1 MDTATTKPRSS
12 TPFEN
17 VSLPV
22 HREVKVRMNDA
33 CWHLR
38 LTLRQFVAAA
48 IEHEL
53 ARLEKEH
60 GAIPRRGG
68 APLPRGRR
76 PS

>member
-1 MDTATTKPRSS
+1 MPDTATKPRSA
-12 TPFEN
+12 TPYEN

-22 HREVKVRMNDA
+22 HRDVKVQMNDA

-38 LTLRQFVAAA
+38 LTLRQFVASA

-53 ARLEKEH
+53 SRLAKEH
-60 GAIPRRGG
+60 GPIPRRGG